1 MKKLDSKKV
10 YNYLMRKIKKE
21 DFKQISDNRVDYS
34 VYVSSKNEGFI
45 FDIATQYGDKP
56 KFFYISLIGVN
67 EKRGLRMYIDLE
79 KSQVEK
85 LTKAI
90 SISSAKKNKREEV
103 RASQAAYRERL
114 RKQKLILKEL
124 DSIV

>member
-1 MKKLDSKKV
+1 MKKLDSKQV

-21 DFKQISDNRVDYS
+21 EFKQTSHDRVDYS
-34 VYVSSKNEGFI
+34 VKVASKNEGFI
-45 FDIATQYGDKP
+45 FDITTQYGDKP
-56 KFFYISLIGVN
+56 KYFYISLIGVN
-67 EKRGLRMYIDLE
+67 EKRGLSMYIDLE
-79 KSQVEK
+79 KSQVDK